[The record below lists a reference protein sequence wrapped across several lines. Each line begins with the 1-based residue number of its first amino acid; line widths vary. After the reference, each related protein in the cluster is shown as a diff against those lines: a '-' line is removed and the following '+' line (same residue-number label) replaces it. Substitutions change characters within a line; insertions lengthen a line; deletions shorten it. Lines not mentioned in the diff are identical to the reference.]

1 MHVHNF
7 PCDTFSFWGQESI
20 TFFSYRF
27 GKDGVEQN
35 GAFKKQKRLLAI
47 LIIGL
52 IVNMT
57 FLRANAVLIGNVPN
71 DKNIDKQLYLQQI
84 KAPLGWEEV
93 NTSEVTIAI
102 LDTGVDLYHPDLK
115 ANLVEGIN
123 LIDKKMPP
131 QDDNGHGTNVAGI
144 VGAIGNNDEG
154 IAGLVWNAKIMP
166 IKVLDEQGE
175 GDSFLVG
182 QGIRYAVDNGAKI
195 VLLSLGEP
203 IYTPFMKEAVDYA
216 ESKDVLVVAA
226 SGNEGNRLNY
236 PSAFANVLSVGAV
249 DLEDDYETYS
259 NYGQQ
264 LDVVAPGEG
273 IYTTKLGG
281 GYTSNVGTSMA
292 APQVAGLAALI
303 YQKYPILT
311 PAEVRDLIKFTADD
325 VGRPGWDILTGYGRI
340 NVAKALTSPLSTIK
354 DGYEQNQTKDKA
366 TPIPL
371 QDTINAQIAGVND
384 HDWYQLLLP
393 YRGKVQLNI
402 QLKQEPNVALQLELE
417 PANSEDQQPLVYP
430 INKNLTIDIDLP
442 KGTTYLKIS
451 LSTTVKEM
459 TPDRETINEQLRNEA
474 ISYSVSTKY
483 TIYKDNYENNDRPW
497 QAYQIQHLS
506 EPIKGTLEKDQ
517 DLDWYK
523 LYIPSN
529 GELKAKVS
537 VDTLRLD
544 PVIRI
549 QPEGKKAIEIDSYGS
564 GKAEEGTIFAR
575 PGTYYIQ
582 ISDYNGYGVNGEY
595 TLQLQFKDMDGDIH
609 EPNNLSSNA
618 TRITPSNRKM
628 EGILSNDQDVD
639 WFIFEIKQM
648 SNQLDFDFLAEQEAD
663 VTLYD
668 DNYEIIWN
676 QKQTSWKEQLE
687 LKKELIDFE

>member
-1 MHVHNF
+1 MEW
-7 PCDTFSFWGQESI
+7 SKMELL
-20 TFFSYRF
+20 
-27 GKDGVEQN
+27 
-35 GAFKKQKRLLAI
+35 KKQKRLLAI

-71 DKNIDKQLYLQQI
+71 DKNIDQQLYLQQI
-84 KAPLGWEEV
+84 KAPLGWEEI

-182 QGIRYAVDNGAKI
+182 QGIRYAVDHGAKI

-354 DGYEQNQTKDKA
+354 DGYEPNQTKDKA

-393 YRGKVQLNI
+393 YRGKVQLKI
-402 QLKQEPNVALQLELE
+402 QLKQEPNVPLQLDLE
-417 PANSEDQQPLVYP
+417 PANLENQQPLVYP

-483 TIYKDNYENNDRPW
+483 TIYKDNYENNDKPW
-497 QAYQIQHLS
+497 QSYQIQHLS

-549 QPEGKKAIEIDSYGS
+549 QPEGKKAIEIDSHGS

-618 TRITPSNRKM
+618 TRTTPSNRKM

-687 LKKELIDFE
+687 LKKGTYRLRIKGEFSHNPYQFYLRDHIKELPNRSAR